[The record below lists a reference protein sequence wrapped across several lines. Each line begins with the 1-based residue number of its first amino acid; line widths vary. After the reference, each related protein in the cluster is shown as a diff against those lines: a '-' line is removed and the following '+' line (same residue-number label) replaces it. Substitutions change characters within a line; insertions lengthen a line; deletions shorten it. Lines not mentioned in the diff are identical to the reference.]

1 MSQHLFSVSLVRFYV
16 KMFRKRSAVDGL
28 LCRNALDSAAYTI
41 KKHGTLNYDIKAF
54 FYDTSGVSRTNG

>member
-1 MSQHLFSVSLVRFYV
+1 MSQHLFLYPWYAFYV
-16 KMFRKRSAVDGL
+16 KMFRNRSAVDGL
-28 LCRNALDSAAYTI
+28 LLRNALDSAAYTI

>member
-1 MSQHLFSVSLVRFYV
+1 M
-16 KMFRKRSAVDGL
+16 DGL

-41 KKHGTLNYDIKAF
+41 KKHGTLNYYDIKAF

>member
-1 MSQHLFSVSLVRFYV
+1 MSQHLFLYPWYVFYV
-16 KMFRKRSAVDGL
+16 KLFRKRSAVDGL